1 MIALPKTPSLSDL
14 GVENRRVPGQPVDRT
29 AAHRQARLRARLGA
43 PVKAFLEP
51 ELRRRL
57 DHYAA
62 ARQMTIADVLR
73 EALASYLVNNPLPV
87 RNKSRRGS
95 PRSEA

>member
-1 MIALPKTPSLSDL
+1 MPHVPTATDVSAES
-14 GVENRRVPGQPVDRT
+14 RRVPGQPVDRT

-51 ELRRRL
+51 ALRRQL

-62 ARQMTIADVLR
+62 TRQMTIADVLR
-73 EALASYLVNNPLPV
+73 EALASYLLNNPLPPKPKK
-87 RNKSRRGS
+87 RNGRQGG
-95 PRSEA
+95 